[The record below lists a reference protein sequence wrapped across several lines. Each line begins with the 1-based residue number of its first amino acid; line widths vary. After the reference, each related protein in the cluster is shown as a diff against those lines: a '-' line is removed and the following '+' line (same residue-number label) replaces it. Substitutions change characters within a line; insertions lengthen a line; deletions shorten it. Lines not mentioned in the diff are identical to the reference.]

1 MEIKRFQSSDEP
13 LLLKLLELNT
23 PDYFAP
29 EEKDDFIQYIRHFSQ
44 NFFVLKNNNAIIGC
58 GGINIKDDP
67 HTAYLSWDIIHPDE
81 HKKGLGSLLLN
92 YRLKL
97 IRLWPSIRKI
107 KVRTSQITYGFYE
120 KHGFRLCVQMK
131 DYWAKGFDLY
141 EMELQLS

>member
-23 PDYFAP
+23 PDYFAH

-44 NFFVLKNNNAIIGC
+44 NFFVLKNVDAIIGC
-58 GGINIKDDP
+58 GGINIKDDL
-67 HTAYLSWDIIHPDE
+67 HSAYLSWDIIHPDE

-97 IRLWPSIRKI
+97 IQSWPSIRKI
-107 KVRTSQITYGFYE
+107 KVRTSQITYRFYE
-120 KHGFRLCVQMK
+120 KHGFRLCVQVK

-141 EMELQLS
+141 EMELQLN